1 MTQLV
6 DILIEKKKECGSFAE
21 IGKRLGDISGQLI
34 GKYASGTEAPLE
46 IAIKW
51 KKAFN
56 ENLIDLMFEEER
68 SIVAEPVAIYG
79 EVAALKD
86 ELLQCHRELH
96 ELHKKLDECQVIR
109 FEYEK
114 KFSTGRKLTKH

>member
-6 DILIEKKKECGSFAE
+6 DILIEKIKTVGGKAALGRALGGIPGQTIFQYTQGVVPSIDFAM
-21 IGKRLGDISGQLI
+21 
-34 GKYASGTEAPLE
+34 
-46 IAIKW
+46 KW
-51 KKAFN
+51 KEAFN
-56 ENLIDLMFEEER
+56 ENLIELMSDDKR
-68 SIVAEPVAIYG
+68 SIAAEPVAIYG